1 MKTRAHAI
9 AALCLFLLS
18 GTVIAQS
25 KQPKLPPLH
34 TERVSLTSEEG
45 ASSKATALF
54 GFWFKGKGKTPDKK
68 ATIIAMHG
76 CGGLYSSV
84 GKEDILF
91 TPRYLGMART
101 LTDAGY
107 NVLFPDS
114 FTPRGR
120 RSICQESQQQR
131 IASSELRREDLAAAL
146 RWVATQDDVDT
157 SRIAFLGWSHGAT
170 TILSGMNIATP
181 EVAVRKIQPKAA
193 VAFYPVCT
201 AYSKEKT
208 LYKPVAPMLILMGE
222 DDDWAPPQDCQALA
236 HKLEGS
242 DTELILKLYPETY
255 HDFDAPGLP
264 LHVRMDIPGVGK
276 RGEGVTIGGNA
287 ESRAEAYQEMM
298 KFLKSKLN

>member
-1 MKTRAHAI
+1 MKIRAHAI
-9 AALCLFLLS
+9 AALCLLLLS
-18 GTVIAQS
+18 STVIAQS
-25 KQPKLPPLH
+25 KQPRLPPLH
-34 TERVSLTSEEG
+34 TERVNLTSEEG
-45 ASSKATALF
+45 AKSKATALF
-54 GFWFKGKGKTPDKK
+54 GFWFKGKGKTPSKK

-84 GKEDILF
+84 GKEDIMF

-201 AYSKEKT
+201 AYSKEKS

-222 DDDWAPPQDCQALA
+222 DDDWAPPKDCQALA
-236 HKLEGS
+236 QKLQGS
-242 DTELILKLYPETY
+242 DTELILKLYPDTY

-264 LHVRMDIPGVGK
+264 LHVRTDIPGVGK
-276 RGEGVTIGGNA
+276 HGEGVTIGGNS

-298 KFLKSKLN
+298 KFLKGKLS